1 VKICLDASLL
11 VDLML
16 PTTATRIVRLW
27 REWLNREVDF
37 VAPTLVFS
45 EVASAL
51 RRLRSQEQITP
62 EEALAGYDA
71 FLNISLSPVSDK
83 ELARRAWEL
92 ADLLRLRRPYDMF
105 YVALAEREGCELW
118 TTDDDLQETMSRGA
132 EWVAVRVP

>member
-1 VKICLDASLL
+1 MKICLDASLL

-16 PTTATRIVRLW
+16 PTTAARIAELW
-27 REWLNREVDF
+27 REWLNRGIELL
-37 VAPTLVFS
+37 APTLVFS

-51 RRLRSQEQITP
+51 RRLRSQGQITP

-71 FLNISLSPVSDK
+71 FLSISLSPVSDK
-83 ELARRAWEL
+83 DLARRAWEL

-118 TTDDDLQETMSRGA
+118 TTDDNLRETTSRGA
-132 EWVAVRVP
+132 EWVVVRVP

>member
-16 PTTATRIVRLW
+16 PTPGARIARLW
-27 REWLNREVDF
+27 REWVIRGFELL
-37 VAPTLVFS
+37 APTLVFS

-51 RRLRSQEQITP
+51 RRLRSQGQITP
-62 EEALAGYDA
+62 EEAMAGYDA
-71 FLNISLSPVSDK
+71 FLSISLSPVSDK

-92 ADLLRLRRPYDMF
+92 ADLLGLRRPYDMF

-118 TTDDDLQETMSRGA
+118 TTDNALRETTSRA
-132 EWVAVRVP
+132 AKWVEVRVP

>member
-16 PTTATRIVRLW
+16 PTTATKIVDLW
-27 REWLNREVDF
+27 REWLTRGIQF
-37 VAPTLVFS
+37 LAPTLVFS

-51 RRLRSQEQITP
+51 RRLRAQGQITGD
-62 EEALAGYDA
+62 EALAGYDA
-71 FLNISLSPVSDK
+71 FLDIGLLAVSDQ

-92 ADLLRLRRPYDMF
+92 ADLLRLRQPHDMF

-118 TTDDDLQETMSRGA
+118 TTDDNLRETTARTA
-132 EWVAVRVP
+132 RWVTVRVP